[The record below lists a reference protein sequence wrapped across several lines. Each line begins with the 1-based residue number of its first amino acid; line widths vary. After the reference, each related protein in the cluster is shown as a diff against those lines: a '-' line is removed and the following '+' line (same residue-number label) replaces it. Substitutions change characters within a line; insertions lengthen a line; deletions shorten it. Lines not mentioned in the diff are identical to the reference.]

1 MPEVVLVDG
10 LEELLAV
17 LLAALVTVLEVV
29 LTVMLALDSV
39 IDPAAVPETE
49 LVTTPITVLVALP
62 SSLLQHQ
69 RRLLPSSP
77 QLLHSTHSKSI
88 QILQLLLLRAAR
100 PHHRRSRPCFQFDL
114 KANLLMLPL
123 IASFLYLVV
132 R

>member
-1 MPEVVLVDG
+1 M
-10 LEELLAV
+10 LLAV
-17 LLAALVTVLEVV
+17 LVTVLMTVLEVV
-29 LTVMLALDSV
+29 LPVMLAVDFAM
-39 IDPAAVPETE
+39 DPAAVPEAE

-69 RRLLPSSP
+69 LRLLPSSP
-77 QLLHSTHSKSI
+77 RLLHSTHSKSI

-100 PHHRRSRPCFQFDL
+100 PPHRRSQPCFQFDL

-123 IASFLYLVV
+123 IASFLCLAV

>member
-1 MPEVVLVDG
+1 MPKVVLVAG
-10 LEELLAV
+10 LAELLAV
-17 LLAALVTVLEVV
+17 LLAVLVTVLEVV
-29 LTVMLALDSV
+29 LTVMLAVDSAM
-39 IDPAAVPETE
+39 DPAAVPETE
-49 LVTTPITVLVALP
+49 LFTTPIMVLVALP
-62 SSLLQHQ
+62 SSLLQ